1 MCGQWMDH
9 GATEGRDILKCEF
22 VHLSHGFY
30 QLGQAKKTML
40 NCLSNIRYTSTY
52 VLFIHIRNVYVI
64 MMNRDFIEKSVNQ
77 MCPFYQPQ
85 DVVEDMA
92 TYISGFGTA
101 GLDEHFIGLD
111 ALHRYAGKNFETEI
125 IAVLF

>member
-1 MCGQWMDH
+1 MMD
-9 GATEGRDILKCEF
+9 
-22 VHLSHGFY
+22 
-30 QLGQAKKTML
+30 
-40 NCLSNIRYTSTY
+40 
-52 VLFIHIRNVYVI
+52 
-64 MMNRDFIEKSVNQ
+64 RDFIEKSVNQ
-77 MCPFYQPQ
+77 MCPFCQPQ

-111 ALHRYAGKNFETEI
+111 ALHRYAGKNFEIEI